1 MQNTKNDKPTS
12 AKRQKP
18 ALGKGLDA
26 LIPDIDYLED
36 AVKDY
41 FECEI
46 DRIIPNKYQPRE
58 RFNKEELEE
67 LSLSIK
73 ERGIIQPILVR
84 DTARGYE
91 LIAGERRLRAAK
103 LAGLQKV
110 PVIIKNVPDEHLLE
124 MSIIEN
130 IQREDLNPM
139 EEAEAYNRLIEEFKL
154 TQEKVAVRVG
164 KSRPSV
170 ANLLRLRQLPDDI
183 KDGIKQSLISMGHA
197 RALLGVYNAAKQM
210 VVYRTIINKNLSV
223 RETERL
229 INRLKSEPKK
239 KFKEEQSSDDIYF
252 ESLAEDLS
260 RDFGTKVVIQKSGE
274 KGKVVF
280 EYYSNNDLDRLIR
293 IWRKNLA

>member
-1 MQNTKNDKPTS
+1 
-12 AKRQKP
+12 
-18 ALGKGLDA
+18 
-26 LIPDIDYLED
+26 
-36 AVKDY
+36 
-41 FECEI
+41 
-46 DRIIPNKYQPRE
+46 
-58 RFNKEELEE
+58 
-67 LSLSIK
+67 
-73 ERGIIQPILVR
+73 
-84 DTARGYE
+84 
-91 LIAGERRLRAAK
+91 
-103 LAGLQKV
+103 V